1 MVFDNVNTIM
11 QEPRKRQTAF
21 KLKISEMLSG
31 NTMSSNNLNFLEI
44 NDRKIT
50 RVNIIANVI
59 DKFVSEG
66 EKRYAALT
74 IDDASGQIRVKA
86 FGDDIEKIRMA
97 EIGDTVL
104 VIGNPRFFNNEL
116 YILPEILKPVDSR
129 WLVARKFEL
138 EKNKSKKISAEVAQT
153 KTGEIEVEKITSD
166 EKQQTVKDSSLLRK
180 QILELLK
187 KNEEGFDIDK
197 IIMTLH
203 APVEEINGTITKM
216 LEDAEIYEPKPG
228 RIRLL

>member
-31 NTMSSNNLNFLEI
+31 NTVSSNNLNFLEI
-44 NDRKIT
+44 NDKKIT

-86 FGDDIEKIRMA
+86 FGEDIEKIRMV
-97 EIGDTVL
+97 EIGDIVL

-116 YILPEILKPVDSR
+116 YILPEILKPVDSK

-153 KTGEIEVEKITSD
+153 KTGGIEVERITSD
-166 EKQQTVKDSSLLRK
+166 EKQLTVKDSSLLRK

-187 KNEEGFDIDK
+187 KNEEGSDIDK

-203 APVEEINGTITKM
+203 APVEEINSTITKM

>member
-31 NTMSSNNLNFLEI
+31 NTVSSNNLNFLEI
-44 NDRKIT
+44 NDKKIT

-116 YILPEILKPVDSR
+116 YILPEILKPVESR

-153 KTGEIEVEKITSD
+153 KTGEIEAEKITSD
-166 EKQQTVKDSSLLRK
+166 EKQQTAKDSSLLRK

-203 APVEEINGTITKM
+203 APVEEINSTITNM